1 MQPGLRNGFK
11 LAVFFGLG
19 DYFVDGCL
27 QFRLV
32 FVQPD
37 VAGRVFDKKLDFQ
50 LLGGFLAAIVGFIV
64 GVLVAAVFVRREL
77 GELTQL

>member
-1 MQPGLRNGFK
+1 MLGKTLPSKLQLGGTFGRDLLAAAVGGLASYAVLTWLPG
-11 LAVFFGLG
+11 
-19 DYFVDGCL
+19 
-27 QFRLV
+27 
-32 FVQPD
+32 
-37 VAGRVFDKKLDFQ
+37 